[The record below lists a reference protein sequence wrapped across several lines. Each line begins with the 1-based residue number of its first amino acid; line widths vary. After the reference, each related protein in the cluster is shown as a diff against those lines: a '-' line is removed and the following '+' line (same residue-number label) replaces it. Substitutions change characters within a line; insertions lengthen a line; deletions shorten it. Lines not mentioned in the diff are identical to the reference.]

1 MERPGVRILRCPHC
15 GVPNPDGD
23 ARFCTS
29 CDQLLDGI
37 SSGRKWFFTA
47 VYAIALVALVSIV
60 LHGRSDGGNNSA
72 SFQAGYQDGYGSGSS
87 FGSGGNPTADAVC
100 AADWIAVQTR
110 FDQTQWKSGCVTGF
124 AAGLYDA
131 SRRN

>member
-1 MERPGVRILRCPHC
+1 MRCPHC

-29 CDQLLDGI
+29 CDQLLDGV

-47 VYAIALVALVSIV
+47 VYAVALVALVAVV
-60 LHGRSDGGNNSA
+60 LLGRSGSTGSSGNDSP
-72 SFQAGYQDGYGSGSS
+72 SFQAGYQDGYSSGSS
-87 FGSGGNPTADAVC
+87 FGAGSNPTAELVC
-100 AADWIAVQTR
+100 DADWPAVQTR
-110 FDQTQWKSGCVTGF
+110 FDQMQWNSGCVTGF

-131 SRRN
+131 SRRNGPN